1 MISTAGTRFT
11 TSTHNQRLPRR
22 LNLLA
27 WLELAWLL
35 VLSIPILLPGLI
47 IDLRWQPI
55 LVLGLFA
62 LRPLHWLLQ
71 NKAGDP
77 KAQFSATGW
86 ILTILLCWL
95 PIPITMAVAST
106 TWQITGYLSLGLASY
121 LMVTSHPW
129 FQKMPHRITQGLLLL
144 SGILVFISPSIV
156 QWKSEFRLFYLPL
169 YDLFTT
175 IALQAYD
182 TLHANLL
189 AGALVLLIPLTLAH
203 LLPNQQ
209 PLHKLEV
216 IDTVDGPKLLRI
228 HQPRQSYQRLWK
240 GVFAGLLV
248 LMLTLLLLTQ
258 SRGGYI
264 AITVA
269 VGFLVLLR
277 WPRLGYGAPV
287 LITALGYSIYHS
299 GGETIF
305 AFLGADNT
313 FGGADWRG
321 PVWQAS
327 WQAFQDFGWTGIGIG
342 NFQHVM
348 PLLYPNPAIN
358 NLAAT
363 HAHNLLLQI
372 GLDLGLP
379 GLAAYLTFYLTI
391 IAMAIAVLRRTHSPQ
406 STATALGATWDGHAL
421 IAPPEVGVTVST
433 KRFIR
438 HIVHQERTRQRHWA
452 IATGCLAALIGMQI
466 HGLLDAVTWGN
477 KLAFLP
483 WLIFAQITL
492 LYHYHQPPTI
502 PPETER

>member
-22 LNLLA
+22 LNLLV
-27 WLELAWLL
+27 WVELVWLL
-35 VLSIPILLPGLI
+35 VLSVPILLPGLI
-47 IDLRWQPI
+47 INLRWQPI

-62 LRPLHWLLQ
+62 LRPLHWLFLS
-71 NKAGDP
+71 KTGDH
-77 KAQFSATGW
+77 KTRFSATGW
-86 ILTILLCWL
+86 ILAILLCWL
-95 PIPITMAVAST
+95 PIPVTIAAAST
-106 TWQITGYLSLGLASY
+106 TWQITGYLALGLASY

-129 FQKMPHRITQGLLLL
+129 FQKMPHRITQGLLLFG
-144 SGILVFISPSIV
+144 GILVFISPSIV

-169 YDLFTT
+169 YDLFTA

-189 AGALVLLIPLTLAH
+189 AGVLVLLIPLALAH

-228 HQPRQSYQRLWK
+228 HQPHQSNQWLWK
-240 GVFAGLLV
+240 GVFTGLLV

-269 VGFLVLLR
+269 MGFLVLLR

-287 LITALGYSIYHS
+287 LITALGYSVYHS

-305 AFLGADNT
+305 ALLGADNT

-321 PVWQAS
+321 PVWHAS
-327 WQAFQDFGWTGIGIG
+327 WQAFQDFTWTGIGIG
-342 NFQHVM
+342 NFQKVM
-348 PLLYPNPAIN
+348 PLLYPNPAIT

-379 GLAAYLTFYLTI
+379 GLAAYITFYLI
-391 IAMAIAVLRRTHSPQ
+391 MIGMALTVLRRTRSPQ

-438 HIVHQERTRQRHWA
+438 QVVHHERTRQRHWA
-452 IATGCLAALIGMQI
+452 IAAGCLAALLGMQI

-483 WLIFAQITL
+483 WLLFAQITL
-492 LYHYHQPPTI
+492 LYHYHDPADAPA
-502 PPETER
+502 EV